1 MKELEVKAS
10 VTNLN
15 TVLQFID
22 TQLEATNCS
31 AKMQMQIDLAVEE
44 IFVNIANYA
53 YSPKTGSA
61 LIKVEITQDSP
72 AIRITF
78 IDSGIPYDPLTK
90 DDPDI
95 TLPSDKR
102 AIGGLG
108 IFLVKKIMDTIH
120 YQYIHGKNTLTIIK
134 KLAP

>member
-22 TQLEATNCS
+22 TQLETTNCS

-78 IDSGIPYDPLTK
+78 IDSGTPYDPLTK